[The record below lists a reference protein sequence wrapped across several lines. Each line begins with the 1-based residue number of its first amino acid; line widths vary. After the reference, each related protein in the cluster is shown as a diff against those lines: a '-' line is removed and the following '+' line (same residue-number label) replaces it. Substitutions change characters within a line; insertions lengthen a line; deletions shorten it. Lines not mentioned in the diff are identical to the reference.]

1 VQRAH
6 QASEEPATRFLSLLR
21 AAISSGRAH
30 LVNADSGAQPKDAAC
45 WGWQLHLVGLE
56 NQERKAWHPRGES
69 LGWIQGDDL
78 LLDPET
84 AFAAAQKLA
93 RDQGTSIP
101 VKQRTLWKRLA
112 EQGLLASR
120 ESTRS
125 TNTVRRTIEGMR
137 RDLLHLP
144 ASALAAEPDQ
154 AGDQTDQRD
163 ETDQERGPES
173 RGFSGPGQFG
183 QFGQKTEH
191 RGREERELRDAVGWE
206 VEI

>member
-1 VQRAH
+1 MSSTRIPEHNPRTPPAG
-6 QASEEPATRFLSLLR
+6 AGSSTSSAREPRTGGHGVRN
-21 AAISSGRAH
+21 G
-30 LVNADSGAQPKDAAC
+30 
-45 WGWQLHLVGLE
+45 
-56 NQERKAWHPRGES
+56 ER
-69 LGWIQGDDL
+69 LGWIREDDL

-101 VKQRTLWKRLA
+101 IKQRTLWKRLA

-120 ESTRS
+120 DQARG

-137 RDLLHLP
+137 RDLLHLRP
-144 ASALAAEPDQ
+144 SALAAGTDQ
-154 AGDQTDQRD
+154 RGDETDQRD
-163 ETDQERGPES
+163 ETDQEKGPES
-173 RGFSGPGQFG
+173 RGFPGRGQFG

-191 RGREERELRDAVGWE
+191 RGRDERDLRDAVGWE